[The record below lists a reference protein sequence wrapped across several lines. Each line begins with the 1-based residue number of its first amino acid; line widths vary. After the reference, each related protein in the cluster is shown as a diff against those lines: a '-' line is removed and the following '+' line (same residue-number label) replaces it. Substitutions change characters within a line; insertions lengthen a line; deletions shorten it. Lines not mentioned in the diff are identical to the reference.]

1 MHDFYITVYPNRRKE
16 MERLIPGINIT
27 SVSGELMRDASPF
40 VDCVIKI
47 EEDISTI
54 VVNFLIVAMKDGE
67 IESFKIIDRIRG
79 TPPVK
84 NSNRIWEMSK
94 NEQIPTFSEIIMND

>member
-1 MHDFYITVYPNRRKE
+1 MEKLFPN
-16 MERLIPGINIT
+16 INIT

-47 EEDISTI
+47 EEDVSTLI
-54 VVNFLIVAMKDGE
+54 VNYLIVAVKNGE
-67 IESFKIIDRIRG
+67 VDRFKIIDRIRG
-79 TPPVK
+79 TPPMK

-94 NEQIPTFSEIIMND
+94 NEKIPIFSEIIMND